1 MTHPHRL
8 IAGLVL
14 PALLASPVLSQD
26 GGGQVDEESQTI
38 TLQAPPAPAPA
49 GRPAPLP
56 IPEDMRPYY
65 DLLIGRFSEGTYT
78 LRLVEA
84 SCPSAPGVVFGE
96 FVSRDPD
103 NPATAH
109 ILFQFVHRRG
119 ALHLRMFRLPGG
131 GMFAPG
137 LSGVADAVPVI
148 ELDQLD
154 VVADLPVRVDGPA
167 SAPTQII
174 AKAAGPFPT
183 VTGGAVE
190 MMTEI
195 RLTKDSLTLR
205 EAGMD
210 SEGHQVWAFPTTGE
224 AVFARTGAIEEPV
237 ETRVS
242 GLRIEVL
249 SSATDPKALI
259 GQAGDEFTVH
269 YTGWLPIGRVFD
281 SSRSV
286 GREPY
291 TTKIPGQLIQGWN
304 EGLLGMAVGETRRLI
319 IPPTLGYGAQGYA
332 NVIPPDS
339 WLVFEIELVKLTKSG
354 AAAAEPSP
362 APQPDPDRTNPDQK

>member
-1 MTHPHRL
+1 MIHSHRM

-14 PALLASPVLSQD
+14 SALLVHPALAQD
-26 GGGQVDEESQTI
+26 GGAQADEETQTV
-38 TLQAPPAPAPA
+38 TLAAPPAPLPA
-49 GRPAPLP
+49 GKPAPLP
-56 IPEDMRPYY
+56 IPEDLRPYY
-65 DLLIGRFSEGTYT
+65 DLLIGLYSEGSYT

-84 SCPSAPGVVFGE
+84 SCAQAPGIVFGE
-96 FVSRDPD
+96 FVSHDPD
-103 NPATAH
+103 NPASAH
-109 ILFQFVHRRG
+109 VLFQFIHRRG
-119 ALHLRMFRLPGG
+119 DLHLRMYRLPGG

-137 LSGVADAVPVI
+137 IAGVSEALPII

-154 VVADLPVRVDGPA
+154 VVADLPVRVEGPA

-195 RLTKDSLTLR
+195 RLTKGSLTLR

-210 SEGHQVWAFPTTGE
+210 AEGHQVWAFPSTGE
-224 AVFARTGAIEEPV
+224 AEFKRVGAVGETV

-242 GLRIEVL
+242 GLRIEIL
-249 SSATDPKALI
+249 SPATDPKAAI
-259 GQAGDEFTVH
+259 GQPGDEFTVH

-281 SSRSV
+281 SSRNV

-291 TTKIPGQLIQGWN
+291 TTKIPGQLVQGWN

-332 NVIPPDS
+332 NIIPPDA
-339 WLVFEIELVKLTKSG
+339 WLVFEVELVKLKKIG
-354 AAAAEPSP
+354 APEGEPAP
-362 APQPDPDRTNPDQK
+362 TPQPDPVRTNPDQK